1 MTKNAIK
8 EKQGLV
14 NIANEEWPA
23 LSEISAGRF
32 KINKKS
38 QVTDIDSLTKSLQ
51 AVSEK
56 DDKIIQDSLQEDEK
70 LLNKVSVAKS
80 NKPTRA
86 KKNVKVVETPTQSVQ
101 VQHTKVEQ
109 QKTVTVTTKEE
120 LSAIDNNEEV
130 THIATPKMGSTLG
143 RTIANTISSNTTGK
157 TISQVKEPV
166 SIKQEVKHDLI
177 DEAAPVNASTQV
189 RYAASSIEKE
199 NKVSPN
205 VLMKFIAMGFAHLY
219 VKKTTSVLKPLSFVA
234 DNFNKVFMALLHLGI
249 PLMMTWFLMTKVDF
263 IATQMAKEHQIMHF
277 GYSIIFYI
285 ACLFVWVS
293 AQVLGSGLV
302 TMFKKTLVDVAKV
315 GKENR

>member
-38 QVTDIDSLTKSLQ
+38 QVTDIDTLAKNLQ
-51 AVSEK
+51 AVSEQ
-56 DDKIIQDSLQEDEK
+56 DDKIIQSSLEEDEK
-70 LLNKVSVAKS
+70 LLNRVSVTKA
-80 NKPTRA
+80 NKPTRGR
-86 KKNVKVVETPTQSVQ
+86 KNVKVAESMPSQQTPVKTPLEKVQEPVQPVIAVE
-101 VQHTKVEQ
+101 
-109 QKTVTVTTKEE
+109 
-120 LSAIDNNEEV
+120 NNEEV
-130 THIATPKMGSTLG
+130 EEIVTTPKMGSTLG
-143 RTIANTISSNTTGK
+143 RTIATSIGNTTGK
-157 TISQVKEPV
+157 IISQVKEPV
-166 SIKQEVKHDLI
+166 KQEVREAKHEFI
-177 DEAAPVNASTQV
+177 DEATPVATQTQV
-189 RYAASSIEKE
+189 RYASSATE

-234 DNFNKVFMALLHLGI
+234 DNFTKVFMALLHLGI
-249 PLMMTWFLMTKVDF
+249 PLVMTWFLMTKVEF

-293 AQVLGSGLV
+293 AQVVGSGLV
-302 TMFKKTLVDVAKV
+302 TMFRKTLVDVAKV